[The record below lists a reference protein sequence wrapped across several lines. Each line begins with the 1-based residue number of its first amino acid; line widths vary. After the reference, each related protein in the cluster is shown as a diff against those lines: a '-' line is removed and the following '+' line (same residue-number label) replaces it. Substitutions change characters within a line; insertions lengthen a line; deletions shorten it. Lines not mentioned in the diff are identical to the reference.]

1 MKYFTLV
8 RANIKSQK
16 GSFIG
21 ILTLAFIIAISLL
34 SVLSIWMN
42 ANAYENEQIDRIGY
56 GDITYWINET
66 EDRDGLLDEIADLDE
81 VESVKAQDILIF
93 GEYEIYSGGSEITP
107 VSGSLHV
114 QTWTKEGGYH
124 IYNENLTGICENPE
138 EPSEGEIYVS
148 PAFSSLYDTKIGDMV
163 GVRITEDGEM
173 LRYTIKGYFEDP
185 VAGSALMGMKQA
197 LIAKDDMNRLENMI
211 HKAGES
217 TSAKIASA
225 VHIVKNPDSN
235 LTLNDLQ
242 KVLGEKTSLLQIP
255 GFSYSKSTITG
266 FMLILQNIFSGFLI
280 VFVLVLMVV
289 AVIVVG
295 HSISSS
301 IEQNYVDMGILKA
314 LGYTRTDLRVVQLL
328 QYLMVFLSGMVPGI
342 PVSMLVVKGIDRLT
356 VPVVGLMIPADI
368 PLGASLVSLSII
380 MLAIMGFVFV
390 KTARIGRI
398 TPIRAIRG
406 GAEDVYF
413 KSRLTAPVRKRG
425 LSFWLACR
433 QLVSGKKQYLS
444 ACLVTALLVFF
455 LSLTV
460 RLDAWLGPDG
470 KGLMNSFSA
479 SAYDISVRYEEDFE
493 GTVRYEEK
501 DFEGSVQY
509 EEEDSEGSVRYGEE
523 DSEGSVQYEKD
534 GSDMQD
540 IRREVEETLEAR
552 AHIMDSYQ
560 FKMERGFLN
569 QTEYLM
575 NVISEPE
582 YYNIL
587 EGRTC
592 LYQNELVMTDLVA
605 NELNVGIG
613 DSVSLSV
620 DGREQEFIVSG
631 IYQCA
636 NDIGANF
643 GVTKEGFESFQD
655 EEGRGKEYYILYRLQ
670 DSSAVEE
677 IIETLQQTYGERIT
691 VEGNTWSGTDAIV
704 LTASALMAVMLVITV
719 VFILVTVSMTGS
731 KILYKEQHDLGIY
744 KSLGFLSGKLRLA
757 FALRFGIVAFLGS
770 AAGII
775 LSIYLTDPLADRIL
789 RVCGISHFTSHPS
802 LLYMLVPG
810 FVVCALFLVFAYLA
824 AGKVKKV
831 EPGILI
837 VE

>member
-21 ILTLAFIIAISLL
+21 ILTLAFIIAISQL

-56 GDITYWINET
+56 GDITYWINEA
-66 EDRDGLLDEIADLDE
+66 DGRDGLLEEIADLDE
-81 VESVKAQDILIF
+81 VGSVKAQDILIF

-138 EPSEGEIYVS
+138 ELSEGEIYVS

-211 HKAGES
+211 HKAGEN

-380 MLAIMGFVFV
+380 MFAIMGFVFV

-479 SAYDISVRYEEDFE
+479 SAYDISVRYEEDSE
-493 GTVRYEEK
+493 GNVR
-501 DFEGSVQY
+501 Y
-509 EEEDSEGSVRYGEE
+509 EEEDSEGNI
-523 DSEGSVQYEKD
+523 QYEEE

-540 IRREVEETLEAR
+540 IRRKVEETLETH

-592 LYQNELVMTDLVA
+592 LYRNELVMTDLVA
-605 NELNVGIG
+605 DELNVGIG

-744 KSLGFLSGKLRLA
+744 KSLGFLSGRLRLA